1 MKPVF
6 SPIMIFL
13 LVLLGLLSS
22 PFMLAAQAAS
32 EIEQARITKAAEQNG
47 AVYAVYFGIMALIT
61 LCAILLSYTR
71 KLRNAALKK
80 QELMLRNIT
89 NNIDGGVLVQE
100 INGQAKVVYI
110 NDGLLK
116 MLQYSRE
123 EFLALDDQY
132 YHTRFVCAED
142 LSQLKA
148 QFHKAAT
155 SESGENSFSFHLRL
169 RQRDGNLLPVLLNCS
184 FVDGILYCVMMDNS
198 REHAIIAELEYEQE
212 RFRVLFDKSDEI
224 LYEVDFVNQT
234 FQMSK
239 RFREKFG
246 WEPPTHYW
254 GENLPE
260 LFHFYEDDKPILL
273 DMFAAINSGVVD
285 GECKIRIYNDKF
297 TPRWCKVIY
306 HVLKKDGK
314 NYRLFGKL
322 TDIDAEMKEKE
333 SLLRKAEIDGLTGI
347 YNKATFRSRCVE
359 YLSKSPEAHVAVL
372 FTDVDNFKE
381 TNDNF
386 GHAAGDKILRDFAE
400 KLQEIFTQD
409 DILGRFGGD
418 EFCVLMKDT
427 NRDALLPVLQ
437 RLVQELRGEYINDQH
452 IVNVSASVGAVL
464 SDEFGLDFESLLD
477 EADKALYFAK
487 ENGKNTYMLYH
498 EGICLKGC
506 HGRGTGTAF
515 EESEEE
521 VKTPV

>member
-1 MKPVF
+1 MQPVF
-6 SPIMIFL
+6 SPIMMFL
-13 LVLLGLLSS
+13 LVLSGLLSS

-71 KLRNAALKK
+71 KLRNEALKR

-169 RQRDGNLLPVLLNCS
+169 RQRDGDLLPVLLNCS

-234 FQMSK
+234 FKMSK
-239 RFREKFG
+239 KFKEKFG

-260 LFHFYEDDKPILL
+260 LFHFYEDGKPVLL
-273 DMFAAINSGVVD
+273 DMFASIHSGVID
-285 GECKIRIYNDKF
+285 GECKLRMYYDKF

-306 HVLKKDGK
+306 HVLK
-314 NYRLFGKL
+314 RTARTTAF
-322 TDIDAEMKEKE
+322 
-333 SLLRKAEIDGLTGI
+333 
-347 YNKATFRSRCVE
+347 
-359 YLSKSPEAHVAVL
+359 
-372 FTDVDNFKE
+372 
-381 TNDNF
+381 
-386 GHAAGDKILRDFAE
+386 
-400 KLQEIFTQD
+400 
-409 DILGRFGGD
+409 
-418 EFCVLMKDT
+418 
-427 NRDALLPVLQ
+427 
-437 RLVQELRGEYINDQH
+437 
-452 IVNVSASVGAVL
+452 SAS
-464 SDEFGLDFESLLD
+464 
-477 EADKALYFAK
+477 
-487 ENGKNTYMLYH
+487 
-498 EGICLKGC
+498 
-506 HGRGTGTAF
+506 
-515 EESEEE
+515 
-521 VKTPV
+521 